1 MSEVKKFNFNKIVQ
15 IMGRIAN
22 NRYLTA
28 VRNGM
33 SVIIP
38 VTIIGSVFIIML
50 NLPID
55 AWKDFIA
62 PFADKLKVP
71 MNFTMDF
78 MSVYVCIGIA
88 SSLCEDYKLDKVST
102 SVLAVLAFLIAAISP
117 ANIDSEIAEKAGLMV
132 SGTVLPMGNFG
143 AGGLFT
149 AIVISI
155 FTVEVVR
162 FCVRRNMI
170 IKMPNGVPTSV
181 INSFAALIPGAF
193 VILTSWI
200 IKVGLNFDINSTLQ
214 WIFSPIRYFAGD
226 NVLSVIVPILLITV
240 VWIFG
245 IHGMIIATPILYP
258 FWYENL
264 NANINAAAAG
274 QAIPHFMTEQFF
286 QWFIWI
292 GGAGATLSLAF
303 LMAFFGKSEFSKK
316 MGRFTLV
323 PGIFNINEPLIFGV
337 PIVMNPF
344 FAIPFIVAPI
354 VMGLISYLAMGVLHI
369 VNYPIAIAPWT
380 LPAPLGAIMATGLDW
395 RAGILAVVNIIVA
408 GIIYY
413 PFFRAFDKS
422 MIEKEDK
429 AVKKEKKINDTKENI
444 VVQEV

>member
-1 MSEVKKFNFNKIVQ
+1 MNTKASKFNFNKVVEV
-15 IMGRIAN
+15 MGNIAN

-55 AWKDFIA
+55 AWKEFIA
-62 PFADKLKVP
+62 PFAEQLKIP
-71 MNFTMDF
+71 MVFTMDF

-102 SVLAVLAFLIAAISP
+102 SVLAVLAFLIAAITP
-117 ANIDSEIAEKAGLMV
+117 GTIDADVAEKAGLTI

-149 AIVISI
+149 AIIISI

-162 FCVRRNMI
+162 FCVKRNMV
-170 IKMPNGVPTSV
+170 IKMPHGVPTSV
-181 INSFAALIPGAF
+181 INSFAALIPGAI
-193 VILTSWI
+193 VIVTAWV
-200 IKVGLNFDINSTLQ
+200 IKVGLNFDINSALQ
-214 WIFSPIRYFAGD
+214 WVFSPIRYFAGD
-226 NVLSVIVPILLITV
+226 NVLSVIVPILLITI

-274 QAIPHFMTEQFF
+274 TTVPHFMTEQFF

-303 LMAFFGKSEFSKK
+303 LMAFFGKSEFCKK
-316 MGRFTLV
+316 MGKFTLV

-344 FAIPFIVAPI
+344 FAIPFIAAPV
-354 VMGLISYLAMGVLHI
+354 VMGIITYLAMGVFHL

-380 LPAPLGAIMATGLDW
+380 LPAPIGAMMATGLDW
-395 RAGILAVVNIIVA
+395 RAAVLAIVNIVVA
-408 GIIYY
+408 GFIYL
-413 PFFRAFDKS
+413 PFFKAFDKS
-422 MIEKEDK
+422 MMEKEIEAK
-429 AVKKEKKINDTKENI
+429 AQDEAASKETAA
-444 VVQEV
+444 VQA

>member
-1 MSEVKKFNFNKIVQ
+1 MKNLNFNKAVQ
-15 IMGRIAN
+15 IMGNIAN

-38 VTIIGSVFIIML
+38 VTIIGSIFIILL

-62 PFADKLKVP
+62 PYADKLTIP
-71 MNFTMDF
+71 MDFTMNL
-78 MSVYVCIGIA
+78 MSIYVCIGIA
-88 SSLCEDYKLDKVST
+88 SSLSEDYKLDKVST

-117 ANIDSEIAEKAGLMV
+117 TNIDAELAEKAGLSI
-132 SGTVLPMGNFG
+132 SGTVLPIGNFG

-149 AIVISI
+149 AIVVSI

-162 FCVRRNMI
+162 FCVKRNLV

-181 INSFAALIPGAF
+181 INSFAALIPGAI
-193 VILTSWI
+193 VIIAAWI
-200 IKVGLNFDINSTLQ
+200 IKVGLDFDINQALQ
-214 WIFSPIRYFAGD
+214 WVFSPIRYFAGD
-226 NVLSVIVPILLITV
+226 NVLSVIIPILLITI

-264 NANINAAAAG
+264 NANMNAVSAG

-316 MGRFTLV
+316 MGRFTLI
-323 PGIFNINEPLIFGV
+323 PGIFNINEPLIFGT

-344 FAIPFIVAPI
+344 FAIPFIGAPL
-354 VMGLISYLAMGVLHI
+354 VMGGITYLAMGVFHI
-369 VNYPIAIAPWT
+369 VNYPVAIAPWT
-380 LPAPLGAIMATGLDW
+380 LPAPLGALMATGLDW
-395 RAGILAVVNIIVA
+395 RAAVLAMVNIIVA
-408 GIIYY
+408 GVIYY
-413 PFFRAFDKS
+413 PFFKAFDKS
-422 MIEKEDK
+422 MLEKEQI
-429 AVKKEKKINDTKENI
+429 KE
-444 VVQEV
+444 